1 MIQSRYHRILFF
13 FGRAILS
20 IIWWD
25 LLVAR
30 IGFRRLSRRTRPSR
44 LRRLTVQFRLLAVQ
58 MGGVMIKVG
67 QFLSARLDVLPRE
80 ITDELSGLQDEVQ
93 EESFD
98 AVRAVIEA
106 EMGAPLEEHFASV
119 DPRPLASASIGQ
131 VHRAQLRSE
140 GAPDGLQPVVVKVQR
155 PDIQQIVD
163 IDLAALRVVSRWIHY
178 YPPIRRRV
186 NTPALLEEFSRSL
199 YEEIDYLNEGK
210 NAETFAANFAY
221 RPQICVPKV
230 YWSHTTRRVLTLEE
244 IEAIK
249 ISDYKR
255 IEAAGIDRGQVA
267 ERLIDTYLKQIFEDR
282 FFHADPHP
290 GNLFVSPTRNP
301 EGELVS
307 WRIVFVDFGMTGSIQ
322 TDQLAS
328 LREILI
334 GVGTRDVPRLI
345 RAYQSMRLL
354 LPGADLT
361 MLEKATERVFDQFW
375 GRSTTEIVSLGQQE
389 AASFAREFGELLYEL
404 PFQVPENL
412 IMLGRCLG
420 ILSGISTGLDPN
432 FNVWGR
438 LIPYARQLVEAEGG
452 GSREV
457 IVKEALDILRA
468 LVFLPRRAEALIER
482 IEQGRLQVQM
492 PELKGHVQRLERK
505 IHRLALAILF
515 TAFFAGSVQ
524 LFLADFLI
532 LAAVTT
538 AAAIIA
544 LLWMFI
550 GP

>member
-1 MIQSRYHRILFF
+1 
-13 FGRAILS
+13 
-20 IIWWD
+20 
-25 LLVAR
+25 
-30 IGFRRLSRRTRPSR
+30 
-44 LRRLTVQFRLLAVQ
+44 
-58 MGGVMIKVG
+58 
-67 QFLSARLDVLPRE
+67 
-80 ITDELSGLQDEVQ
+80 
-93 EESFD
+93 
-98 AVRAVIEA
+98 
-106 EMGAPLEEHFASV
+106 
-119 DPRPLASASIGQ
+119 
-131 VHRAQLRSE
+131 
-140 GAPDGLQPVVVKVQR
+140 VVVKVQR